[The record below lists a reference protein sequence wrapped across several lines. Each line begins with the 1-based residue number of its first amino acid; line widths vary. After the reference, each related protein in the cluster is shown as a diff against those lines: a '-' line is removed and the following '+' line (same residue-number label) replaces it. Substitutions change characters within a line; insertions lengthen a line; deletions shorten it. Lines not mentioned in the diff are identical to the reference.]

1 MSVQKQPWQSYYWWK
16 TNLLA
21 HFLLSAWLWVVLFWL
36 LPCFCLLLW
45 AAFLL
50 RWVLLASKAVLLP
63 AWSPSARR
71 WKCCCKHSIH
81 LSLLWHSLAKW
92 ECAKQFIQYLC
103 LFTMLNRLKE
113 PMWRNLGHFR
123 NGWCSEH
130 NRRLALE
137 TAITSSGLLFFGR
150 SAASQRGASSN
161 IS

>member
-1 MSVQKQPWQSYYWWK
+1 MSIQKQPWQFHYSRK
-16 TNLLA
+16 ANLHA
-21 HFLLSAWLWVVLFWL
+21 HFLLSVCLWVALFWL

-50 RWVLLASKAVLLP
+50 RWALLASEVFFLP
-63 AWSPSARR
+63 AWSPSAHR
-71 WKCCCKHSIH
+71 WKCSCKHSIH
-81 LSLLWHSLAKW
+81 LSLLWHSLTKW

-130 NRRLALE
+130 NRHLDLE
-137 TAITSSGLLFFGR
+137 TAITLSGLLFFGR
-150 SAASQRGASSN
+150 STASLRGVNSN
-161 IS
+161 IC